1 MTSAQLIKYRV
12 TLAQWA
18 KARRAAGKPYDD
30 AARYELH
37 RRCTGR
43 ACSSKEFTNPEF
55 DQVLA
60 AMAAEIDPA
69 GFAEQMRIQESPEL
83 RLEEYR
89 NRCLDAIAFIV
100 GGDEAHRRNYLR
112 AIVRQ
117 VSYGRHEALTGLSER
132 QTQVVMGI
140 VEKRV
145 RALEK
150 ERRAAAPA
158 AAIEDDVF

>member
-12 TLAQWA
+12 TLVQWA
-18 KARRAAGKPYDD
+18 KARRAAGKPCDD
-30 AARYELH
+30 TARYELH

-55 DQVLA
+55 DKVLA

-69 GFAEQMRIQESPEL
+69 GFAEQMRIQESPDL
-83 RLEEYR
+83 RLEEFR
-89 NRCLDAIAFIV
+89 NRCLDAVAFIV
-100 GGDEAHRRNYLR
+100 GADDAHRRNYLR
-112 AIVRQ
+112 TIVRQ
-117 VSYGRHEALTGLSER
+117 VSYGRHEELSALSER

-140 VEKRV
+140 VEKRS

-150 ERRAAAPA
+150 ERRAATPA
-158 AAIEDDVF
+158 ASVQEDVF

>member
-12 TLAQWA
+12 TLAQWV

-89 NRCLDAIAFIV
+89 NRCLDAVAFIV

-117 VSYGRHEALTGLSER
+117 VSYGRQEDLVRLTER

-150 ERRAAAPA
+150 DRRQAAPA
-158 AAIEDDVF
+158 TPPEEVF

>member
-1 MTSAQLIKYRV
+1 MNARQLIKYRV

-18 KARRAAGKPYDD
+18 KARRAAGKPCDD

-43 ACSSKEFTNPEF
+43 ACSSKEFSNAEF
-55 DQVLA
+55 DKVLA
-60 AMAAEIDPA
+60 AMSAEIDPA

-83 RLEEYR
+83 RLEEWR
-89 NRCLDAIAFIV
+89 SRCHDALALIV
-100 GGDEAHRRNYLR
+100 GSDEAHRRNYLR

-117 VSYGRHEALTGLSER
+117 VSYGRCEDLAQLSER

-140 VEKRV
+140 LEKRV
-145 RALEK
+145 RSLEK
-150 ERRAAAPA
+150 KSQPAPA
-158 AAIEDDVF
+158 SEPF